1 MLRLADGRLVD
12 GAVLESV
19 AFNPTIGPLQDALVA
34 LAAAAVPYAAIR
46 EAWLGVDAAARVDHA
61 GPTRDLLAAVAPAA
75 ALHITYW
82 S

>member
-1 MLRLADGRLVD
+1 VLRLADDRLLE
-12 GAVLESV
+12 GSVLESV

-34 LAAAAVPYAAIR
+34 LAAADIPTSAIR
-46 EAWLGVDAAARVDHA
+46 EAWLGVAAAARVDHE

-75 ALHITYW
+75 TLHITYW